1 MEILNN
7 LKDPKDVSKLSID
20 EKLKLAKEIR
30 KTIIKTVSKNGGHLS
45 SNLGVVEL
53 TIALLSKL
61 DLSKDFVIF
70 DVGHQIYPYKLL
82 TNRFDKF
89 ATLRQYNGIS
99 GFPKREESPYDFF
112 GTGHA
117 GTSISAAL
125 GACIGK
131 ELLNKEGKVVAI
143 IGDGAMTCGMAL
155 EAFNY
160 LGHTKSDL
168 TVILNHN
175 EMSISPNVGAL
186 ARTLLE
192 LRTHPFYKNFK
203 STIETLS
210 NRLPN
215 GKTFLDFALRFRDAF
230 KEVLIGKCFFEE
242 LGINYY
248 GPIDG
253 HNLKLLEYTIERTLN
268 HPGPKVLHVVTKKGY
283 GYKMSE
289 ENPTFYHSAPKFEIS
304 TGKPIHKDI
313 SFTKIFSEEIVEI
326 ARNDKN
332 VVAIT
337 AAMPDGTGLTKFA
350 KEFPDRFFDVGIAE
364 QHAVTFAAGLSTQG
378 LKPVV
383 AIYSTFLQ
391 RAYDQVIHDVALQN
405 LPVIFVLD
413 RSGLCGP
420 DGPTH
425 HGAFDVSF
433 LMPIPNLH
441 IFVPSDEIDLKNM
454 LRHSINLNKPVIIRY
469 PKGKILSKRSNAS
482 TDFDEPELL
491 NKGSKIAILSIGPI
505 SWRCLD
511 MLEKNN
517 LTKEVSIFAFK
528 KIKPWSE
535 KTEKIFREI
544 LETHQKIITVEEN
557 STIGGF
563 GSYCLFIASKFGLAD
578 KFLDI
583 LGFPDYFMPHGD
595 NESILKQIGLDEE
608 SILKSINNFLNL
620 QITSKKL
627 ENIAKKS

>member
-1 MEILNN
+1 MDIEILNKLEN
-7 LKDPKDVSKLSID
+7 PKQIASLSID
-20 EKLKLAKEIR
+20 EKKKLANEIR

-61 DLSKDFVIF
+61 DLTKDFIVF
-70 DVGHQIYPYKLL
+70 DVGHQIYPYKLM
-82 TNRFDKF
+82 TNRFESF
-89 ATLRQYNGIS
+89 STLRQYNGIS

-117 GTSISAAL
+117 GTSVSAGL

-131 ELLNKEGKVVAI
+131 EILNKEGKVVAV

-186 ARTLLE
+186 SKTLLE
-192 LRTHPFYKNFK
+192 LRTHTLYKNFK

-253 HNLKLLEYTIERTLN
+253 HNINLLEFMIERTLN

-289 ENPTFYHSAPKFEIS
+289 ENPTFFHSAPKFEIS
-304 TGKPIHKDI
+304 TGKPFEKKV
-313 SFTKIFSEEIVEI
+313 SFTKIFSDTIVEI
-326 ARNDKN
+326 AKRDKN

-337 AAMPDGTGLTKFA
+337 AAMPDGTGLTRFA
-350 KEFPDRFFDVGIAE
+350 NEFPDRFFDVGIAE
-364 QHAVTFAAGLSTQG
+364 QFAVTFAAGLSTQG
-378 LKPVV
+378 LKPVL

-391 RAYDQVIHDVALQN
+391 RAYDQLIHDVALQN
-405 LPVIFVLD
+405 LPVTFVLD
-413 RSGLCGP
+413 RAGLCGP

-433 LMPIPNLH
+433 LLPIPNLH
-441 IFVPSDEIDLKNM
+441 IFVPTDEIDLQNM
-454 LRHSINLNKPVIIRY
+454 LSYSIKLNAPAVIRY
-469 PKGKILSKRSNAS
+469 PKGEIVGRRKCAPL
-482 TDFDEPELL
+482 DFDEPEFI
-491 NKGSKIAILSIGPI
+491 NKGNEIAILAIGPI
-505 SWRCLD
+505 AWKCLKI
-511 MLEKNN
+511 LEENN
-517 LTKEVSIFAFK
+517 LTDEVSIVAFK
-528 KIKPWSE
+528 KIKPWAD
-535 KTEKIFREI
+535 KTFEIFEEILKSHKKIFT
-544 LETHQKIITVEEN
+544 LEEN
-557 STIGGF
+557 SAIGGF
-563 GSYCLFIASKFGLAD
+563 GSYCLLMASRSGQAAKFS
-578 KFLDI
+578 DI

-595 NESILKQIGLDEE
+595 NNSIMKQIKMSDDDILKTIKRLLVD
-608 SILKSINNFLNL
+608 L
-620 QITSKKL
+620 T
-627 ENIAKKS
+627 

>member
-1 MEILNN
+1 MEILNK
-7 LKDPKDVSKLSID
+7 LKDPKDVSKLNID

-30 KTIIKTVSKNGGHLS
+30 ETIIKVVSKNGGHLS

-53 TIALLSKL
+53 TIALISKL
-61 DLSKDFVIF
+61 DLLKDFVIF

-82 TNRFDKF
+82 TNRFERF
-89 ATLRQYNGIS
+89 ETLRQYNGIS

-125 GACIGK
+125 GACIGRK
-131 ELLNKEGKVVAI
+131 ILKKGGKVVAV

-168 TVILNHN
+168 TIILNHN

-186 ARTLLE
+186 SKTLLE

-203 STIETLS
+203 STIEALS

-215 GKTFLDFALRFRDAF
+215 GKTFLDFALRFRDAL

-268 HPGPKVLHVVTKKGY
+268 YPGPKVLHVVTKKGY
-283 GYKMSE
+283 GYKISE

-304 TGKPIHKDI
+304 TGKPINKEI
-313 SFTKIFSEEIVEI
+313 SFTKIFSEEIVKI
-326 ARNDKN
+326 AKTDKR

-337 AAMPDGTGLTKFA
+337 AAMPDGTGLANFA
-350 KEFPDRFFDVGIAE
+350 NEFPERFFDVGIAE
-364 QHAVTFAAGLSTQG
+364 QLAVTFAAGLATQG
-378 LKPVV
+378 LKPIV

-405 LPVIFVLD
+405 LPVTFVLD

-425 HGAFDVSF
+425 HGAFDISF
-433 LMPIPNLH
+433 LLPIPNLH
-441 IFVPSDEIDLKNM
+441 IYVPSDEIDLKNM
-454 LRHSINLNKPVIIRY
+454 LKYCINLNKPAVIRY
-469 PKGKILSKRSNAS
+469 PKGKIIGKRIDAPL
-482 TDFDEPELL
+482 DFEKPELL
-491 NKGSKIAILSIGPI
+491 NKGTKVAILSIGPI
-505 SWRCLD
+505 SWRCLNI
-511 MLEKNN
+511 LEKNN
-517 LTKEVSIFAFK
+517 LTKEISVFAFK
-528 KIKPWSE
+528 QIKPWTG
-535 KTEKIFREI
+535 KTTEIFKEI
-544 LETHQKIITVEEN
+544 LESHQRIITIEEN

-563 GSYCLFIASKFGLAD
+563 GSYCLLMASKLGLTN
-578 KFLDI
+578 KFISI

-595 NESILKQIGLDEE
+595 NESILREIKLDDEN
-608 SILKSINNFLNL
+608 ILKIIKNSLNFQGSNMEF
-620 QITSKKL
+620 
-627 ENIAKKS
+627 ENIVNKL